1 MNIIFQIY
9 SNQKRESHQRYT
21 GKVNFDLYGGCH
33 INQNQWNSHFF
44 AASEIFAVAKV
55 SRREIIR
62 TWFSDANFGFCRVKI
77 LGNASAFPAFFSC
90 TRQNLL
96 SENSFDLKL
105 MNFCADFGASDEIR
119 LTPIEDDKPKDAENS
134 KFKAS
139 SDYLATA
146 KH

>member
-1 MNIIFQIY
+1 MPPLCVVRRAF
-9 SNQKRESHQRYT
+9 
-21 GKVNFDLYGGCH
+21 
-33 INQNQWNSHFF
+33 
-44 AASEIFAVAKV
+44 

-62 TWFSDANFGFCRVKI
+62 TRFSDANFGFCRVKI

-96 SENSFDLKL
+96 PENSFDLKL

-119 LTPIEDDKPKDAENS
+119 LTPIEDDKSKDAENS

-146 KH
+146 KVTLITLNFSTQFSNVISLSASVISSIFL

>member
-1 MNIIFQIY
+1 MQI
-9 SNQKRESHQRYT
+9 
-21 GKVNFDLYGGCH
+21 LA
-33 INQNQWNSHFF
+33 F
-44 AASEIFAVAKV
+44 AASKYSEMRQHFL
-55 SRREIIR
+55 R
-62 TWFSDANFGFCRVKI
+62 
-77 LGNASAFPAFFSC
+77 FFSC

-146 KH
+146 KRTA

>member
-1 MNIIFQIY
+1 M
-9 SNQKRESHQRYT
+9 
-21 GKVNFDLYGGCH
+21 
-33 INQNQWNSHFF
+33 
-44 AASEIFAVAKV
+44 
-55 SRREIIR
+55 
-62 TWFSDANFGFCRVKI
+62 
-77 LGNASAFPAFFSC
+77 
-90 TRQNLL
+90 L

-146 KH
+146 KDKNTDSAFCKACIFMFIKPPITR

>member
-1 MNIIFQIY
+1 MRLKNQI
-9 SNQKRESHQRYT
+9 
-21 GKVNFDLYGGCH
+21 DGCPAAETH
-33 INQNQWNSHFF
+33 ISD
-44 AASEIFAVAKV
+44 AVISL

-62 TWFSDANFGFCRVKI
+62 TRFSDANFGFCRVKI

-146 KH
+146 MSEKCHFGRSCQTVQLMHGVPLKSANRSGN

>member
-1 MNIIFQIY
+1 MDMY
-9 SNQKRESHQRYT
+9 WR
-21 GKVNFDLYGGCH
+21 C
-33 INQNQWNSHFF
+33 
-44 AASEIFAVAKV
+44 V

-62 TWFSDANFGFCRVKI
+62 TRFSDANFGFCRVKI

-146 KH
+146 KRTALKIFFSGGKRGISFSFADGSF

>member
-1 MNIIFQIY
+1 M
-9 SNQKRESHQRYT
+9 
-21 GKVNFDLYGGCH
+21 
-33 INQNQWNSHFF
+33 
-44 AASEIFAVAKV
+44 
-55 SRREIIR
+55 
-62 TWFSDANFGFCRVKI
+62 
-77 LGNASAFPAFFSC
+77 
-90 TRQNLL
+90 L

-146 KH
+146 KCS

>member
-1 MNIIFQIY
+1 MDVY
-9 SNQKRESHQRYT
+9 WR
-21 GKVNFDLYGGCH
+21 C
-33 INQNQWNSHFF
+33 
-44 AASEIFAVAKV
+44 V

-62 TWFSDANFGFCRVKI
+62 TRFSDANFGFCRVKI

-90 TRQNLL
+90 TIQNLL

-146 KH
+146 KCVYIFKWFDRSFPDYDSDHLSI